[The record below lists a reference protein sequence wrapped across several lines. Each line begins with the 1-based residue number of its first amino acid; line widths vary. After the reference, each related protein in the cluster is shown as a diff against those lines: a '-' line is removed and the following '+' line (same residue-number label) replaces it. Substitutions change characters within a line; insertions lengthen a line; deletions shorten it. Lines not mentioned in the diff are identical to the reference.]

1 MRDGF
6 RRKGPSDQPATV
18 GNPITTRCVYQKAY
32 APVVFLICNVRGDI
46 GMNEITISK
55 KHLFIWL
62 LVVILLASI
71 GFGIYA
77 FRRFMPGQEAAP
89 QPVTAASLTT
99 PDDDQLAQAA
109 AVAGAQAFYTVDYQK
124 GKQAWL
130 DQLCAVSTSTG
141 CAIDQNVF
149 VPALWPQLEA
159 AKTSTTV
166 QLSAQEKVIDQI
178 NPLGDV
184 PRRLWR
190 LENPA
195 FCALAGSRAA
205 PDQFP
210 GVGVGDA

>member
-1 MRDGF
+1 
-6 RRKGPSDQPATV
+6 
-18 GNPITTRCVYQKAY
+18 
-32 APVVFLICNVRGDI
+32 
-46 GMNEITISK
+46 MNEITISK

-77 FRRFMPGQEAAP
+77 FRRFPPGQEAAA
-89 QPVTAASLTT
+89 QSVAAASLTT
-99 PDDDQLAQAA
+99 PDDDQLAREA
-109 AVAGAQAFYTVDYQK
+109 AVAGAQAFYTVDYQN

-184 PRRLWR
+184 PQQVWKLEIQLSAPWPAQEQPLTSFPALALVMRENAAWKFERFLTEDEANA
-190 LENPA
+190 LENK
-195 FCALAGSRAA
+195 AG
-205 PDQFP
+205 QQ
-210 GVGVGDA
+210 